1 MDFKTEQT
9 GLGTVVGRMARKS
22 RHKQRHKAQSG
33 AQSGGGTLMRYLSAT
48 VGGLATGATAAHLL
62 YSQGYRLGLNLKA
75 GQPEAR
81 DLTPDDYEA
90 RDPGRGR
97 LAQAPHQ
104 IPLKGWI
111 DILWRTGGGF
121 FGDRVSFVAGG
132 VTFFTLLALFPAL
145 AAFVTIYGL
154 FANPSDAWGRLDF
167 IYEML
172 PGNVASFIGNE
183 MTRLAGS
190 STSQLT
196 FTLAGTLLLSLWAAN
211 GGVKNLFYGLNL
223 AYHEVEKRSL
233 VKFNL
238 ITLGCTLT
246 ALLGVVIASF
256 LVVGVPVI
264 VALFGLED
272 EWVYLAPLRWPI
284 LLVLY
289 VFGLNLVYRIGPSR
303 TSPRWRWLTPGATAA
318 AVLSL
323 LVSLLFSWFLT
334 NFVRTDSYG
343 PLSAAMGFLLWTWIS
358 LQVLLMGARLNAEI
372 EHQVALDTTV
382 GPVKPMGE
390 RGARMADSIGKRRGQ
405 PPGYEVGRKVANRVR
420 AKISARRAARSKS
433 PLTPKP

>member
-1 MDFKTEQT
+1 
-9 GLGTVVGRMARKS
+9 MARKS
-22 RHKQRHKAQSG
+22 RQKHPTKAPALAGRIMSYLG
-33 AQSGGGTLMRYLSAT
+33 AAA
-48 VGGLATGATAAHLL
+48 GGLATGATAAHLL
-62 YSQGYRLGLNLKA
+62 YSQGYRLGLNLKS
-75 GQPEAR
+75 GPPEPR
-81 DLTPDDYEA
+81 DLEPKDYDT

-97 LAQAPHQ
+97 LATAPHR
-104 IPLKGWI
+104 IPFKGWI

-154 FANPSDAWGRLDF
+154 FADPTDAWGRLDF
-167 IYEML
+167 IYRLL
-172 PGNVASFIGNE
+172 PGNVSTFLGTE
-183 MTRLAGS
+183 LTRLAGS

-196 FTLAGTLLLSLWAAN
+196 FTLVGTLLLSLWAAN

-223 AYHEVEKRSL
+223 AYHEVEKRNIVL
-233 VKFNL
+233 FNL
-238 ITLGCTLT
+238 VTLACTLS
-246 ALLGVVIASF
+246 ALLAVVVASF
-256 LVVGVPVI
+256 LVVGVPVVI
-264 VALFGLED
+264 ALFGLQE

-284 LLVLY
+284 LFALY
-289 VFGLNLVYRIGPSR
+289 VFGLNLLYRIGPSR
-303 TSPRWRWLTPGATAA
+303 SSPRWRWVTPGATAA

-358 LQVLLMGARLNAEI
+358 LQVVLMGARFNAEI

-382 GPVKPMGE
+382 GKPKPMGE
-390 RGARMADSIGKRRGQ
+390 RGAKMADSIGKRRGV
-405 PPGYEVGRKVANRVR
+405 PPGYEAGRKVAKTIK
-420 AKISARRAARSKS
+420 AKVSR
-433 PLTPKP
+433 KPA

>member
-1 MDFKTEQT
+1 
-9 GLGTVVGRMARKS
+9 MARKPRQNS
-22 RHKQRHKAQSG
+22 RKSPAK
-33 AQSGGGTLMRYLSAT
+33 SGGGIVSYLSAAL
-48 VGGLATGATAAHLL
+48 GGLATGATAAHLL
-62 YSQGYRLGLNLKA
+62 YSQGHRLGLNLAA
-75 GQPEAR
+75 GRPEAKV
-81 DLTPDDYEA
+81 LGPQDYDA

-97 LAQAPHQ
+97 LATAPHQ
-104 IPLKGWI
+104 IPFKGWV

-154 FANPSDAWGRLDF
+154 FADPSDAWGRLDF

-172 PGNVASFIGNE
+172 PGNVSSFLGAE
-183 MTRLAGS
+183 LTRLAGS

-196 FTLAGTLLLSLWAAN
+196 FTLVGTLLLSLWAAN

-223 AYHEVEKRSL
+223 AYHEIETRSI
-233 VKFNL
+233 VRFNL

-246 ALLGVVIASF
+246 ALLGVVVASF
-256 LVVGVPVI
+256 LVVGVPVV

-272 EWVYLAPLRWPI
+272 EWVYVAPLRWPI
-284 LLVLY
+284 LFVLY
-289 VFGLNLVYRIGPSR
+289 IFGLNLVYRIGPSR
-303 TSPRWRWLTPGATAA
+303 TPPRWRWLTPGATAA

-372 EHQVALDTTV
+372 EHQTALDTTV
-382 GPVKPMGE
+382 GPEKPMGE
-390 RGARMADSIGKRRGQ
+390 RGARMADSIGKRRGT
-405 PPGYEVGRKVANRVR
+405 PPGYEVGRRVA
-420 AKISARRAARSKS
+420 KSISAKVRKRPTA
-433 PLTPKP
+433 